1 MNDYLK
7 LGDYELFLLKCVVA
21 AGQEHVLASIS
32 ESVVEG
38 DFESARGL
46 LKSALYGLVEM
57 IEKWDVEGGE
67 GVVGVRVE
75 EEVEGKEV
83 GALRKLLKTLGEME
97 RFYDCIGGIIGLV
110 NLLFHPFLVSN

>member
-1 MNDYLK
+1 M
-7 LGDYELFLLKCVVA
+7 VA
-21 AGQEHVLASIS
+21 AGQGHVLGPIS
-32 ESVVEG
+32 ESAAEG

-57 IEKWDVEGGE
+57 IEKWDVEEGGE
-67 GVVGVRVE
+67 GRVVECKEAVKGE
-75 EEVEGKEV
+75 EV

-110 NLLFHPFLVSN
+110 S

>member
-38 DFESARGL
+38 DFESVRGL

-67 GVVGVRVE
+67 GVVGGRVE

-83 GALRKLLKTLGEME
+83 GSLRKLLKTLGEME